1 MTQSKPSGMQ
11 PIASNQ
17 KPNKSMN
24 YKQKSTELKHS
35 ASSSTQRHK
44 KKLLTIG
51 VALLGLGGLMV
62 VDQANTNAI
71 HTSYASQTLTLPDAP
86 VRSLASETTQN
97 ANTTQEK
104 SAIVAPGQTLSTVG
118 QELGIAYHVITQMA
132 EHDTLG
138 KSFTSLQPGDE
149 LSASFDAN
157 NNLSTVSLTKK
168 SSAEQF
174 IVDIE
179 HGEVMGGTSQ
189 TPSTEKRIRVVAGEI
204 NSSLYGA
211 GTKAGISPRVINK
224 LTKIFGYDIDFA
236 QDLRKGDHFSL
247 VFEELYREGER
258 VGSGEIIA
266 ASFVN
271 QGKEHVAL
279 QHTFLDGHTAY
290 FGADGRPLKKNFLR
304 MPIEFARLSSNYG
317 VRRHPILGRM
327 KMHTGVDYAAKTG
340 TPIMSAGDGK
350 VTYTG
355 WRGGYGRTVIVD
367 HGNGHSTLY
376 AHMSK
381 FGKFKTGAKVRQ
393 GETIGYVGSTGR
405 STGPHLHY
413 EFRVN
418 GVHKNPLKVTL
429 PKPEPLPATEMAR
442 FKPRSQQMLARMKLV
457 DERTRFATIQ

>member
-1 MTQSKPSGMQ
+1 MQ
-11 PIASNQ
+11 PNQ
-17 KPNKSMN
+17 TDKKLNKSMD
-24 YKQKSTELKHS
+24 YKQNEAKSNGRMSE
-35 ASSSTQRHK
+35 STHRHRN
-44 KKLLTIG
+44 KLMALG

-71 HTSYASQTLTLPDAP
+71 STSYASQSLTLPSAP
-86 VRSLASETTQN
+86 IRSLAASAETG
-97 ANTTQEK
+97 TTMAQEK
-104 SAIVAPGQTLSTVG
+104 TAVVAPGQTLSTVG
-118 QELGIAYHVITQMA
+118 QELGIAYSIITQMA
-132 EHDTLG
+132 SHAELG
-138 KSFTSLQPGDE
+138 KNFTALQPGDE
-149 LSASFDAN
+149 LSATFAASDNA
-157 NNLSTVSLTKK
+157 LSGVVLTKK

-174 IVDIE
+174 SISVKD
-179 HGEVMGGTSQ
+179 GEVVGAKSQ
-189 TPSTEKRIRVVAGEI
+189 VPTTEKRIRVVAGEI

-211 GTKAGISPRVINK
+211 GQKAGISPRVINK
-224 LTKIFGYDIDFA
+224 LTKIYSYDIDFA

-271 QGKEHVAL
+271 QGKEYIAL
-279 QHTFLDGHTAY
+279 QHTFLDGHTEY
-290 FGADGRPLKKNFLR
+290 FAPDGRPLKKNFLR

-327 KMHTGVDYAAKTG
+327 KMHTGVDYAARTG

-350 VTYTG
+350 VTYAG

-367 HGNGHSTLY
+367 HGNGHTTLY

-381 FGKFKTGAKVRQ
+381 FGKYKTGASVRQ
-393 GETIGYVGSTGR
+393 GETIGYVGSSGR

-429 PKPEPLPATEMAR
+429 PKPEPLPATELAR
-442 FKPRSQQMLARMKLV
+442 FKPRSQQMLAQMKLV
-457 DERTRFATIQ
+457 GERTRLASIQ